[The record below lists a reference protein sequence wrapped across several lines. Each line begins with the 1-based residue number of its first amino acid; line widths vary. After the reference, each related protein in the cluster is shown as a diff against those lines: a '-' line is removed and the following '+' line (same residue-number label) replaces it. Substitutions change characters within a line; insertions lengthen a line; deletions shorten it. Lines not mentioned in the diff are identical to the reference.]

1 MLGYEVFYSL
11 KINKL
16 YLKNFRNYL
25 NLDVEFNGKL
35 NIIIGNNA
43 QGKTNILEA
52 IYFLSITK
60 SFLSVNEK
68 TLIFR
73 DKEFS
78 LVKGDIVSCNFN
90 KKLSILINNNGKK
103 LEINQKLIKRNID
116 YLGNLRVVIFSPDDI
131 RLLKDSPGNRRRFLN
146 IELSQLYDK
155 YVKLLSEFN
164 LILKQRNEYLKIIKN
179 GNFNQDYYNILNDK
193 YVELAI
199 SIYLYR
205 YNFIDMINKYIGDIY
220 YFISGDKGLNVKY
233 ISDIAINSRDIMKE
247 ILISKLIDCK
257 NREIMYGNTLVGP
270 HRDNFCFYLNE
281 NNLSLYGSQ
290 GQLKMSI
297 LALKLAEIDV
307 FRNTSGETPV
317 LLLDDIFSEL
327 DIEKRNKLINF
338 LNDDVQTI
346 MTTTDLSEIDSE
358 LVKISNIYKIE
369 NGQIIEKIKNNNMD
383 S

>member
-1 MLGYEVFYSL
+1 M
-11 KINKL
+11 KISKL
-16 YLKNFRNYL
+16 SLKNFRNYL
-25 NLDVEFNGKL
+25 DLDIEFNDKL

-68 TLIFR
+68 TLIHR

-78 LVKGDIVSCNFN
+78 KVTGDVVSSNFC
-90 KKLSILINNNGKK
+90 KRLSVLINSTGKK
-103 LEINQKLIKRNID
+103 IEINQKLIKRNID
-116 YLGNLRVVIFSPDDI
+116 YLGNLRVIIFSPDDI

-146 IELSQLYDK
+146 IELSQLHDK

-164 LILKQRNEYLKIIKN
+164 IILRQRNEYLKIIKN
-179 GNFNQDYYNILNDK
+179 GSFNLEYYNILNEK
-193 YVELAI
+193 YVDIAVE
-199 SIYLYR
+199 IYLYR
-205 YNFIDMINKYIGDIY
+205 SNFIDKINEYLADKY
-220 YFISGDKGLNVKY
+220 YFISGDSGLVIKY
-233 ISDIAINSRDIMKE
+233 TSDIDISSRDIMKRNM
-247 ILISKLIDCK
+247 LNKLNDVK
-257 NREIMYGNTLVGP
+257 NREVMYGNTLIGP
-270 HRDNFCFYLNE
+270 HKDNFSFYLNE

-307 FRNTSGETPV
+307 FKNITGEKPI

-327 DIEKRNKLINF
+327 DIEKRNKLIKF

-346 MTTTDLSEIDSE
+346 MTTTDLNEIDKD
-358 LVKISNIYKIE
+358 LVKIADIYVIE
-369 NGQIIEKIKNNNMD
+369 NGKVIEKINNN
-383 S
+383 

>member
-1 MLGYEVFYSL
+1 M

-16 YLKNFRNYL
+16 NLRNFRNYL
-25 NLDVEFNGKL
+25 DLEIEFNDKL

-68 TLIFR
+68 TLIYR
-73 DKEFS
+73 DMEFS
-78 LVKGDIVSCNFN
+78 SVRGEIVNSNFN
-90 KKLSILINNNGKK
+90 KKLSILINGNGKK
-103 LEINQKLIKRNID
+103 IEVNQKLVKRNID
-116 YLGNLRVVIFSPDDI
+116 YLGNLRVIIFSPDDI

-146 IELSQLYDK
+146 IELSQLYEK

-164 LILKQRNEYLKIIKN
+164 IILKQRNEYLKIIKN
-179 GNFNQDYYNILNDK
+179 GNFNQDYYNILNEK
-193 YVELAI
+193 YVDLSV

-205 YNFIDMINKYIGDIY
+205 NNFIDMINEYIGDKY
-220 YFISGDKGLNVKY
+220 YFISGDKDLVVKY
-233 ISDIAINSRDIMKE
+233 MSDIEISDRDTMKNNM
-247 ILISKLIDCK
+247 LTKLIDSK
-257 NREIMYGNTLVGP
+257 NREVIYGNTLIGP
-270 HRDNFCFYLNE
+270 HKDNFCFYLNE

-297 LALKLAEIDV
+297 LALKMAEIDV
-307 FRNTSGETPV
+307 FKRVTGETPV

-327 DIEKRNKLINF
+327 DIEKRNKLIKF

-346 MTTTDLSEIDSE
+346 MTTTDLSEIDDE
-358 LVKISNIYKIE
+358 LVRIANIYKIE
-369 NGQIIEKIKNNNMD
+369 NGQIIEKINNN
-383 S
+383 

>member
-1 MLGYEVFYSL
+1 L

-16 YLKNFRNYL
+16 YLRNFRNYID
-25 NLDVEFNGKL
+25 LDIEFNDKL

-78 LVKGDIVSCNFN
+78 LIKGDIVNSNFN
-90 KKLSILINNNGKK
+90 KKLSILINDNGKK
-103 LEINQKLIKRNID
+103 IEVNQKLVKRNID
-116 YLGNLRVVIFSPDDI
+116 YLGNLRVIVFSPDDI

-164 LILKQRNEYLKIIKN
+164 IILKQRNEYLKIIKN
-179 GNFNQDYYNILNDK
+179 GNYNEEYYNILNDK
-193 YVELAI
+193 YVDLAV
-199 SIYLYR
+199 SIYIYR
-205 YNFIDMINKYIGDIY
+205 NNFINKINEYISDKY
-220 YFISGDKGLNVKY
+220 YFISGDKDLVIKY
-233 ISDIAINSRDIMKE
+233 ISDIEICSRDLMK
-247 ILISKLIDCK
+247 INLLNKLIDGK
-257 NREIMYGNTLVGP
+257 NREIMYGNTIVGP
-270 HRDNFCFYLNE
+270 HKDNFAFYLGE

-307 FRNTSGETPV
+307 FKSITGETPV

-327 DIEKRNKLINF
+327 DIEKRNKLIKF

-346 MTTTDLSEIDSE
+346 MTTTDLNEIDEE
-358 LVKISNIYKIE
+358 LVNVANIFRIE
-369 NGQIIEKIKNNNMD
+369 NGQIIEKINNN
-383 S
+383 

>member
-16 YLKNFRNYL
+16 YLKNFRNYSDL
-25 NLDVEFNGKL
+25 EVEFNNKL

-78 LVKGDIVSCNFN
+78 SVKGDIVNNGFK
-90 KKLSILINNNGKK
+90 KKLSVLINNNEKK
-103 LEINQKLIKRNID
+103 IEINQKVIKRHID

-155 YVKLLSEFN
+155 YVKLLAEFN
-164 LILKQRNEYLKIIKN
+164 IILKQRNEYLKVIKN
-179 GNFNQDYYNILNDK
+179 GNINLDYYNILNDK
-193 YVELAI
+193 YVDLSV

-205 YNFIDMINKYIGDIY
+205 YNFIEMINEYIGDKY
-220 YFISGDKGLNVKY
+220 YFISGDNGLVVRY
-233 ISDIAINSRDIMKE
+233 MTDIEISDRNTMKDI
-247 ILISKLIDCK
+247 LLSKLVDGK
-257 NREIMYGNTLVGP
+257 NREIMYGCTLIGP
-270 HRDNFCFYLNE
+270 HKDNFCFYLNE
-281 NNLSLYGSQ
+281 SNLSLYGSQ

-297 LALKLAEIDV
+297 LALKMAEIDV
-307 FRNTSGETPV
+307 FKRVTGETPV

-327 DIEKRNKLINF
+327 DIEKRNKLVKF

-346 MTTTDLSEIDSE
+346 MTTTDLSEIDDE
-358 LVKISNIYKIE
+358 LVKIANVYQIE
-369 NGQIIEKIKNNNMD
+369 NGQIIDMVVNGG
-383 S
+383 

>member
-1 MLGYEVFYSL
+1 MLGYEVFYYL

-16 YLKNFRNYL
+16 YLRNFRNYL
-25 NLDVEFNGKL
+25 DLEIDFNDKL

-78 LVKGDIVSCNFN
+78 LIKGDIVNSNFN
-90 KKLSILINNNGKK
+90 KKLSILINDNGKK
-103 LEINQKLIKRNID
+103 IEVNQKIIKRNID
-116 YLGNLRVVIFSPDDI
+116 YLGNLRVIIFSPDDI

-155 YVKLLSEFN
+155 YVKYLSEFN
-164 LILKQRNEYLKIIKN
+164 IVLKQRNEYLKIIKN
-179 GNFNQDYYNILNDK
+179 GNFNEEYFNILNNK
-193 YVELAI
+193 YVDLAVE
-199 SIYLYR
+199 IYIYR
-205 YNFIDMINKYIGDIY
+205 NNFINKINEYITDKY
-220 YFISGDKGLNVKY
+220 YFISGDNNLVVKY
-233 ISDIAINSRDIMKE
+233 ISDTSISNRNEMKNSLLNR
-247 ILISKLIDCK
+247 LIDNK
-257 NREIMYGNTLVGP
+257 NREIIYGNTMIGP
-270 HRDNFCFYLNE
+270 HKDNFCFYLNE
-281 NNLSLYGSQ
+281 SNLSLYGSQ
-290 GQLKMSI
+290 GQLKMAI

-307 FRNTSGETPV
+307 FKSVTGETPV

-327 DIEKRNKLINF
+327 DIEKRNKLIKF

-346 MTTTDLSEIDSE
+346 MTTTDLSEIDNE
-358 LVKISNIYKIE
+358 LVKIANIYKIE
-369 NGQIIEKIKNNNMD
+369 NGTIIEKINNN
-383 S
+383 

>member
-16 YLKNFRNYL
+16 YLKNFRNYSDL
-25 NLDVEFNGKL
+25 EVEFNDKL

-78 LVKGDIVSCNFN
+78 KVQGDIVNSGFK
-90 KKLSILINNNGKK
+90 KKLSVLINNNEKK
-103 LEINQKLIKRNID
+103 IEINQKVIKRHID

-131 RLLKDSPGNRRRFLN
+131 RLLKDSPSNRRRFLN
-146 IELSQLYDK
+146 IELSQLYDR

-164 LILKQRNEYLKIIKN
+164 IILKQRNEYLKVIKN
-179 GNFNQDYYNILNDK
+179 GNFNLDYYNILNDK
-193 YVELAI
+193 YVSLSV

-205 YNFIDMINKYIGDIY
+205 YNFIEMINEYIGDKY
-220 YFISGDKGLNVKY
+220 YFISGDKGLVVRY
-233 ISDIAINSRDIMKE
+233 MTDIEISDSNTMKDV
-247 ILISKLIDCK
+247 LLSKLVDGK
-257 NREIMYGNTLVGP
+257 NREIMYGCTLIGP
-270 HRDNFCFYLNE
+270 HKDNFCFYLNE
-281 NNLSLYGSQ
+281 SNLSLYGSQ

-297 LALKLAEIDV
+297 LALKMAEIDV
-307 FRNTSGETPV
+307 FKRVTGETPV

-327 DIEKRNKLINF
+327 DIEKRNKLVKF

-346 MTTTDLSEIDSE
+346 MTTTDLSEIDDE
-358 LVKISNIYKIE
+358 LVKIANVYKIE
-369 NGQIIEKIKNNNMD
+369 NGHIIESIVND
-383 S
+383 G

>member
-16 YLKNFRNYL
+16 YLKNFRNYSDL
-25 NLDVEFNGKL
+25 VVEFNDKL

-78 LVKGDIVSCNFN
+78 KVQGDIVNSGFK
-90 KKLSILINNNGKK
+90 KKLSVLINNNEKK
-103 LEINQKLIKRNID
+103 IEINQKVIKRHID

-131 RLLKDSPGNRRRFLN
+131 RLLKDSPSNRRRFLN
-146 IELSQLYDK
+146 IELSQLYDR

-164 LILKQRNEYLKIIKN
+164 IILKQRNEYLKVIKN
-179 GNFNQDYYNILNDK
+179 GNFNLDYYNILNDK
-193 YVELAI
+193 YVSLSV

-205 YNFIDMINKYIGDIY
+205 YNFIEMINEYIGDKY
-220 YFISGDKGLNVKY
+220 YFISGDKGLVVRY
-233 ISDIAINSRDIMKE
+233 MTDIEISDRNTMKDV
-247 ILISKLIDCK
+247 LLSKLVDGK
-257 NREIMYGNTLVGP
+257 NREIMYGCTLVGP
-270 HRDNFCFYLNE
+270 HKDNFCFYLNE
-281 NNLSLYGSQ
+281 SNLSLYGSQ

-297 LALKLAEIDV
+297 LALKMAEIDV
-307 FRNTSGETPV
+307 FKRVTGETPV

-327 DIEKRNKLINF
+327 DIEKRNKLVKF

-346 MTTTDLSEIDSE
+346 MTTTDLSEIDDE
-358 LVKISNIYKIE
+358 LVKIANVYKIE
-369 NGQIIEKIKNNNMD
+369 NGQIID
-383 S
+383 RVVDDG

>member
-1 MLGYEVFYSL
+1 MLGYEVFYYL

-16 YLKNFRNYL
+16 YLRNFRNYL
-25 NLDVEFNGKL
+25 DLEIDFNDKL

-78 LVKGDIVSCNFN
+78 MIKGDVVNSNFN
-90 KKLSILINNNGKK
+90 KKLSILINDNGKK
-103 LEINQKLIKRNID
+103 IEVNQKIIKRNID
-116 YLGNLRVVIFSPDDI
+116 YLGNLRVIIFSPDDI

-164 LILKQRNEYLKIIKN
+164 IVLKQRNEYLKIIKN
-179 GNFNQDYYNILNDK
+179 GNFNQEYFNILNDK
-193 YVELAI
+193 YASLAVE
-199 SIYLYR
+199 IYIYR
-205 YNFIDMINKYIGDIY
+205 NNFINKINEYITDKY
-220 YFISGDKGLNVKY
+220 YFISGDNNLVVKY
-233 ISDIAINSRDIMKE
+233 ISDTSISNRVEMKNSLLSRLNDN
-247 ILISKLIDCK
+247 K
-257 NREIMYGNTLVGP
+257 NREVMYGNTMIGP
-270 HRDNFCFYLNE
+270 HKDNFCFYLNE
-281 NNLSLYGSQ
+281 SNLSLYGSQ
-290 GQLKMSI
+290 GQLKMAI

-307 FRNTSGETPV
+307 FRSVTGETPV

-327 DIEKRNKLINF
+327 DIEKRNKLIKF

-346 MTTTDLSEIDSE
+346 MTTTDLSEIDYE
-358 LVKISNIYKIE
+358 LVKIANIYKIE
-369 NGQIIEKIKNNNMD
+369 NGTIIEKINNN
-383 S
+383 

>member
-1 MLGYEVFYSL
+1 MLGYEVFYYL

-25 NLDVEFNGKL
+25 DLEIDFNDKL

-78 LVKGDIVSCNFN
+78 LIKGDIVNSNFN
-90 KKLSILINNNGKK
+90 KKLSILINDNGKK
-103 LEINQKLIKRNID
+103 IEVNQKIIKRNID
-116 YLGNLRVVIFSPDDI
+116 YLGNLRVIIFSPDDI

-164 LILKQRNEYLKIIKN
+164 IVLKQRNEYLKIIKN
-179 GNFNQDYYNILNDK
+179 GNFNEEYFNILNNK
-193 YVELAI
+193 YVDLAVE
-199 SIYLYR
+199 IYIYR
-205 YNFIDMINKYIGDIY
+205 NNFINNINKYITDKY
-220 YFISGDKGLNVKY
+220 YFISGDNNLVVKY
-233 ISDIAINSRDIMKE
+233 ISDT
-247 ILISKLIDCK
+247 LISNRTEMKNSLLNRLIDNK
-257 NREIMYGNTLVGP
+257 NREVMHGNTMIGP
-270 HRDNFCFYLNE
+270 HKDNFCFYLNE
-281 NNLSLYGSQ
+281 SNLSLYGSQ
-290 GQLKMSI
+290 GQLKMAV
-297 LALKLAEIDV
+297 LGLKLAEIDV
-307 FRNTSGETPV
+307 FRSVTGETPV

-327 DIEKRNKLINF
+327 DIEKRNKLIKF

-346 MTTTDLSEIDSE
+346 MTTTDLSEIDNE
-358 LVKISNIYKIE
+358 LVKIANIYKIE
-369 NGQIIEKIKNNNMD
+369 NGTIIEKINNN
-383 S
+383 

>member
-1 MLGYEVFYSL
+1 M

-16 YLKNFRNYL
+16 NLTNFRNYL
-25 NLDVEFNGKL
+25 NLDIEFNDKL

-60 SFLSVNEK
+60 SFLSVHDK
-68 TLIFR
+68 TLIYR

-78 LVKGDIVSCNFN
+78 RVSGDIINGGL
-90 KKLSILINNNGKK
+90 KKNLSVLINNEGKK
-103 LEINQKLIKRNID
+103 IEVNRKLIKRHID
-116 YLGNLRVVIFSPDDI
+116 YLGNLRVIIFSPDDI

-164 LILKQRNEYLKIIKN
+164 IILKQRNEYLKIVKN
-179 GNFNQDYYNILNDK
+179 GNYNEEYFNILNEK
-193 YVELAI
+193 YVDLSV
-199 SIYLYR
+199 SIYIYR
-205 YNFIDMINKYIGDIY
+205 SNFIDKINKYIGDKY
-220 YFISGDKGLNVKY
+220 YYISGDKGLVVRY
-233 ISDIAINSRDIMKE
+233 TSDIEVNDINNMKSNM
-247 ILISKLIDCK
+247 LNKLSEVK
-257 NREIMYGNTLVGP
+257 NREIMYGNTMIGP
-270 HRDNFCFYLNE
+270 HKDNFSFYLNE

-297 LALKLAEIDV
+297 LALKMAEIDV
-307 FRNTSGETPV
+307 FKNITDETPI

-327 DIEKRNKLINF
+327 DIEKRNKIIRF

-346 MTTTDLSEIDSE
+346 MTTTDLNEIDDE
-358 LVKISNIYKIE
+358 LVKIANIYKIE
-369 NGQIIEKIKNNNMD
+369 NGHIIEKINNN
-383 S
+383 

>member
-25 NLDVEFNGKL
+25 DLEVEFNDKL

-78 LVKGDIVSCNFN
+78 KVQGDIVNSGF
-90 KKLSILINNNGKK
+90 KRRLSVLINNSEKK
-103 LEINQKLIKRNID
+103 IEINQKVVKRHID

-131 RLLKDSPGNRRRFLN
+131 RLLKDSPSNRRRFLN

-164 LILKQRNEYLKIIKN
+164 IMLKQRNEYLKVIKN
-179 GNFNQDYYNILNDK
+179 GKFNQDYYNILNDK
-193 YVELAI
+193 YVELSV

-205 YNFIDMINKYIGDIY
+205 YNFIEMINEYIGDKY
-220 YFISGDKGLNVKY
+220 YFISGDNGLVVRY
-233 ISDIAINSRDIMKE
+233 VSDIEISDRNTMKDI
-247 ILISKLIDCK
+247 LLGKLVDSK
-257 NREIMYGNTLVGP
+257 NREFMYGCTLIGP
-270 HRDNFCFYLNE
+270 HKDNFCFYLNE
-281 NNLSLYGSQ
+281 SNLSLYGSQ

-297 LALKLAEIDV
+297 LALKMAEIDV
-307 FRNTSGETPV
+307 FKRVTGETPV

-327 DIEKRNKLINF
+327 DIEKRNKLVKF

-346 MTTTDLSEIDSE
+346 MTTTDLSEIDDE
-358 LVKISNIYKIE
+358 LVKIANVYKIE
-369 NGQIIEKIKNNNMD
+369 NGQII
-383 S
+383 

>member
-16 YLKNFRNYL
+16 YLKNFRNYSDL
-25 NLDVEFNGKL
+25 EVEFNDKL

-78 LVKGDIVSCNFN
+78 SVKGDIVNNGFK
-90 KKLSILINNNGKK
+90 KKLSVLINNNEKK
-103 LEINQKLIKRNID
+103 IEINQKVIKRHID

-155 YVKLLSEFN
+155 YVKLLAEFN
-164 LILKQRNEYLKIIKN
+164 IILKQRNEYLKVIKN
-179 GNFNQDYYNILNDK
+179 GNFNLDYYNILNDK
-193 YVELAI
+193 YVEL
-199 SIYLYR
+199 SVSSYLYR
-205 YNFIDMINKYIGDIY
+205 YNFIEMINE
-220 YFISGDKGLNVKY
+220 YFISGDKGLLVRY
-233 ISDIAINSRDIMKE
+233 MTDIEISDRNTMKDI
-247 ILISKLIDCK
+247 LLSKLVDGK
-257 NREIMYGNTLVGP
+257 NREIMYGCTLVGP
-270 HRDNFCFYLNE
+270 HKDNFCFYLNE
-281 NNLSLYGSQ
+281 SNLSLYGSQ

-297 LALKLAEIDV
+297 LALKMAEIDV
-307 FRNTSGETPV
+307 FKRVTGETPV

-327 DIEKRNKLINF
+327 DIEKRNKLVKF

-346 MTTTDLSEIDSE
+346 MTTTDLSEIDDE
-358 LVKISNIYKIE
+358 LVKIANVYKIE
-369 NGQIIEKIKNNNMD
+369 NGQIIESIVND
-383 S
+383 G

>member
-16 YLKNFRNYL
+16 YLKNFRNYSDL
-25 NLDVEFNGKL
+25 AVEFNDKL

-78 LVKGDIVSCNFN
+78 SVKGDIVNNGFK
-90 KKLSILINNNGKK
+90 KKLSVLINNNEKK
-103 LEINQKLIKRNID
+103 IEINQKVIKRHID

-155 YVKLLSEFN
+155 YVKLLAEFN
-164 LILKQRNEYLKIIKN
+164 IILKQRNEYLKVIKN
-179 GNFNQDYYNILNDK
+179 GNINLDYYNILNDK
-193 YVELAI
+193 YVDLSV

-205 YNFIDMINKYIGDIY
+205 YNFIEMINEYIGDKY
-220 YFISGDKGLNVKY
+220 YFISGDKGLVVRY
-233 ISDIAINSRDIMKE
+233 MTDIEISDRNTMKDI
-247 ILISKLIDCK
+247 LLSKLVDGK
-257 NREIMYGNTLVGP
+257 NREIMYGCTLIGP
-270 HRDNFCFYLNE
+270 HKDNFCFYLNE
-281 NNLSLYGSQ
+281 SNLSLYGSQ

-297 LALKLAEIDV
+297 LALKMAEIDV
-307 FRNTSGETPV
+307 FKRVTGETPV

-327 DIEKRNKLINF
+327 DIEKRNKLVKF

-346 MTTTDLSEIDSE
+346 MTTTDLSEIDDE
-358 LVKISNIYKIE
+358 LVKIANVYQIE
-369 NGQIIEKIKNNNMD
+369 NGQIIDRVVNGG
-383 S
+383 